1 MQQRRDRH
9 KIVSPEAK
17 YFPLESKDKDVTDPV
32 WPARTATCCFVVTSQ
47 RRTLLSFEP
56 VKNSE
61 ESKCKTK
68 TNKKKVFNNVRA
80 DKSAKKS
87 IATQM
92 KTPTPIRQTQKHTQI
107 QET

>member
-1 MQQRRDRH
+1 MKLKKNVKEHCLGKQLQQRTDWH
-9 KIVSPEAK
+9 KKVSPDAK

-47 RRTLLSFEP
+47 RRMLLSLEP

-68 TNKKKVFNNVRA
+68 TNQKKYSR
-80 DKSAKKS
+80 
-87 IATQM
+87 M
-92 KTPTPIRQTQKHTQI
+92 
-107 QET
+107 